1 MSVFCHVLYCIAYVP
16 MSDGG
21 DHSSPIPSML
31 PPPPPLPLVS
41 LPITPQFDT
50 HGKDRKWLWTV
61 LLPFV
66 DDTLIATQVEGMVEG
81 MCREPTLM
89 DPQLLRMCQ
98 EPAGKEELL
107 TRESHPLAK
116 SVDATK
122 RDTLRMA
129 RLSKVMCGAGALL
142 AGTSVAAAGR
152 CVVKKKSLDR
162 TSLLLGGSALVAG
175 LAAMVLRRRGGG
187 GGGVGGGGTGLHQR
201 QSNGVGGTVREV
213 VSANTGDGD
222 GEGASG
228 TSSGGSGKAGTKRQ
242 SRQNT
247 GAAKAVLVRASYYEL
262 PVVEDPLAMIT
273 RLCDGVVRPRADV
286 ASTYQPKCYPKLTL
300 AKLDT

>member
-1 MSVFCHVLYCIAYVP
+1 
-16 MSDGG
+16 
-21 DHSSPIPSML
+21 
-31 PPPPPLPLVS
+31 
-41 LPITPQFDT
+41 
-50 HGKDRKWLWTV
+50 
-61 LLPFV
+61 
-66 DDTLIATQVEGMVEG
+66 
-81 MCREPTLM
+81 M

-107 TRESHPLAK
+107 TRKSHPLAK

-152 CVVKKKSLDR
+152 CVAKKKSLDR

-187 GGGVGGGGTGLHQR
+187 GGVGGGGGTGLHQR
-201 QSNGVGGTVREV
+201 QSNGVGGSVREV
-213 VSANTGDGD
+213 VSANTVD

-228 TSSGGSGKAGTKRQ
+228 TSSGGSGKADTKRQ
-242 SRQNT
+242 SRQDT
-247 GAAKAVLVRASYYEL
+247 EAAKAVLVRASYYEL